1 MIFKLCL
8 FINQHL
14 VRWILKKNNDEYN
27 VSAWKSKGIIILNL
41 DNYMILHLPE
51 NILKR
56 KYICNS
62 VIAF

>member
-14 VRWILKKNNDEYN
+14 VRWTLKKTNNEYN
-27 VSAWKSKGIIILNL
+27 VSAWKSKGIIIPNL
-41 DNYMILHLPE
+41 DHYMILHLPE

-56 KYICNS
+56 KYNCNS